1 MSTRCQVKVWI
12 NEDNVLS
19 YYHHSGGWP
28 SNMVLNLMGIA
39 HGVKK
44 LTRFNLSKAF
54 HEKPEYRLEDEFI
67 VHWDDNY
74 VYHLCVVSESCYILW
89 NEVPYDSSVIRKFLF
104 DPCACKEG
112 VKLDFTKE
120 FVDPREKK
128 MQEIRRVLFSLLPKE
143 NLNEEQE
150 EC

>member
-28 SNMVLNLMGIA
+28 SNMVFDLMGIA
-39 HGVKK
+39 H
-44 LTRFNLSKAF
+44 
-54 HEKPEYRLEDEFI
+54 
-67 VHWDDNY
+67 
-74 VYHLCVVSESCYILW
+74 
-89 NEVPYDSSVIRKFLF
+89 
-104 DPCACKEG
+104 G

-143 NLNEEQE
+143 NSNEEQE

>member
-1 MSTRCQVKVWI
+1 M
-12 NEDNVLS
+12 
-19 YYHHSGGWP
+19 
-28 SNMVLNLMGIA
+28 
-39 HGVKK
+39 
-44 LTRFNLSKAF
+44 
-54 HEKPEYRLEDEFI
+54 
-67 VHWDDNY
+67 
-74 VYHLCVVSESCYILW
+74 W

-128 MQEIRRVLFSLLPKE
+128 MQEIRQMLFSLLPKE
-143 NLNEEQE
+143 NSNEEQE